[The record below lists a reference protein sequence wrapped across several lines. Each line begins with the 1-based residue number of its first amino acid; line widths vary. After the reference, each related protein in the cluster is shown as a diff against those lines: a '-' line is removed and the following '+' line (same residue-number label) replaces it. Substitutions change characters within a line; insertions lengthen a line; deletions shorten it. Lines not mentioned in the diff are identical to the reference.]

1 MDSSKINPIN
11 SFGAFSGSS
20 LSSQDLDPLVKL
32 ISTRLGISEFTAFR
46 VLRKFMGTANAST
59 FQDIQ
64 SFITK
69 FLDDPQNQRQVNEL
83 AKDLQTLQKN
93 PNANEQSFKPII
105 SRLQYGLQQNNQVQ
119 TQTPQNNAALSR
131 QDRFVATNQSQANP
145 ATKLVQT
152 PQLFASW
159 LVNNKSAFITL
170 KQNPE
175 VANLLLA
182 LQNPRIAQSPVMMS
196 QIAVLIGQLLKLK
209 QGKGASED
217 KDEIRKEK
225 LDRKHQAEFTD
236 EAENRVNSINPV
248 TAVEN
253 VKALTDFLLEAERFA
268 EEEIANLWSLTLKKE
283 KELEQKFKKGF
294 ESFKKKED
302 K

>member
-1 MDSSKINPIN
+1 MDSSNINPIN
-11 SFGAFSGSS
+11 SFNAFSGSS

-32 ISTRLGISEFTAFR
+32 ISTRLGVSEFTAFR
-46 VLRKFMGTANAST
+46 VLRKFMGTANANT

-105 SRLQYGLQQNNQVQ
+105 SRLQYGLQQSNQVQ
-119 TQTPQNNAALSR
+119 SQTFQNNPALNR
-131 QDRFVATNQSQANP
+131 QDRFVATSQSQTNP
-145 ATKLVQT
+145 ATQLVQT

-159 LVNNKSAFITL
+159 LVNNKAAFIAL
-170 KQNPE
+170 KQNPQ

-182 LQNPRIAQSPVMMS
+182 LQNPRITQSPVMMS

-209 QGKGASED
+209 QGKGPTED

-225 LDRKHQAEFTD
+225 LDRKHQAEFSD

-248 TAVEN
+248 SAVEN

-268 EEEIANLWSLTLKKE
+268 EEEIANIWSLTLKKE
-283 KELEQKFKKGF
+283 KELEQKLKEGFKNF
-294 ESFKKKED
+294 NKKD
-302 K
+302 D